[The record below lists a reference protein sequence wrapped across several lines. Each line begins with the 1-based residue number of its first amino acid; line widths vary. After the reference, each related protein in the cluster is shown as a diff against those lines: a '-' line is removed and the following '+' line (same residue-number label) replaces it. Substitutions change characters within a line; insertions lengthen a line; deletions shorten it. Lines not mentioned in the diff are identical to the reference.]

1 MNIFIY
7 LYMTGHVHCYA
18 LFIGIYILCNSVML
32 NCRVLGFRRV
42 PLTVGRVIDLEDDVL
57 PVATE
62 RLRNTFFT
70 NGELHSFVAYVYY
83 L

>member
-1 MNIFIY
+1 MKFD
-7 LYMTGHVHCYA
+7 
-18 LFIGIYILCNSVML
+18 SD
-32 NCRVLGFRRV
+32 CRVLELRRV
-42 PLTVGRVIDLEDDVL
+42 PLTVGRVIDLEEDIL

-70 NGELHSFVAYVYY
+70 NGALSLFSICSLHYCR

>member
-1 MNIFIY
+1 MKLEDY
-7 LYMTGHVHCYA
+7 LYV
-18 LFIGIYILCNSVML
+18 LCNSVKLWL

-70 NGELHSFVAYVYY
+70 NGELHGLCNAYCINFCS
-83 L
+83 LQGWRTLI